1 LKRNCV
7 FLLLLYIIFSTPAIG
22 LSGDL
27 DSIKEKESTGRLY
40 RRAVEFFTVKVPEM
54 FEKRLMNSEKYID
67 MISGIFAEKRI
78 PVDLAYIPLVES
90 GFSPLSVGRGNAVG
104 LWQMVKGTATKYGL
118 KIDTYVDERKDPL
131 KSSYAA
137 AEYLTDLYESF
148 GTWDLALAAYNAGE
162 GRIKKM
168 FRGSESAELPPVLKS
183 YLAKVMAA
191 SVVAR
196 NPEDYGFQPRR
207 TGVKE
212 QNCRNIATSKK
223 ITLAQL
229 AEDFDTTVMEIKK
242 RNPALLRDT
251 TPPYPYKIC
260 LPDN

>member
-1 LKRNCV
+1 MKRNCLLACLL
-7 FLLLLYIIFSTPAIG
+7 FLILSLPANA

-27 DSIKEKESTGRLY
+27 DSIKEKKSTSVLY

-67 MISGIFAEKRI
+67 MISEIFAEKSI

-90 GFSPLSVGRGNAVG
+90 GFSPLSVGRGNTVG
-104 LWQMVKGTATKYGL
+104 LWQMVKSTAVKYGL
-118 KIDTYVDERKDPL
+118 KVDSYVDERKDPL

-137 AEYLTDLYESF
+137 AEYLSDLYESF

-162 GRIKKM
+162 GRIRKM
-168 FRGSESAELPPVLKS
+168 FRGAESTELPLAVKR

-196 NPEDYGFQPRR
+196 NPEDYGFEAR
-207 TGVKE
+207 TPGDRK
-212 QNCRNIATSKK
+212 QNCRRLPTSTKISLALIAKN
-223 ITLAQL
+223 
-229 AEDFDTTVMEIKK
+229 FNTTVAEIKNL
-242 RNPALLRDT
+242 NPALLRET
-251 TPPYPYKIC
+251 TPPYPYSIC
-260 LPDN
+260 LPEN